1 MKEKGGRRGSCPIQN
16 ILLQILE
23 KIVKSFRNI
32 TPYSGGRLKNFHKF
46 ADNGRG
52 RLPLER
58 ERTVAGAQV
67 APIAFLTRDPFL
79 FDTTVPFERNNAG
92 IMIQLSNDYLARLGS
107 TGK

>member
-1 MKEKGGRRGSCPIQN
+1 MKEKGF
-16 ILLQILE
+16 LILE
-23 KIVKSFRNI
+23 KKNNI
-32 TPYSGGRLKNFHKF
+32 TPYSGGHLENFHKF

-58 ERTVAGAQV
+58 ERMVAGAQV

-92 IMIQLSNDYLARLGS
+92 IMIQLSNDYLAGLGS

>member
-1 MKEKGGRRGSCPIQN
+1 MKF
-16 ILLQILE
+16 
-23 KIVKSFRNI
+23 FRNI
-32 TPYSGGRLKNFHKF
+32 TPYSGGHLENFHKF

-58 ERTVAGAQV
+58 ERMVAGAQV

-92 IMIQLSNDYLARLGS
+92 IMIQLSNDYLAGLGS
-107 TGK
+107 AGK